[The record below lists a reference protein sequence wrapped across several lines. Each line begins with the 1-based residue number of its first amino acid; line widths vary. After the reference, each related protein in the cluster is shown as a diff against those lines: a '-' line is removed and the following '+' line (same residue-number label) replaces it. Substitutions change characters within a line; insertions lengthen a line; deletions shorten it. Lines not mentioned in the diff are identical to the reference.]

1 MKLIDWL
8 PGEWRFEF
16 GQSPAGEYGDNEI
29 VQEFRQGKEDWQ
41 SPPFTARH
49 VYTWFVLDNGYA
61 VGINEGP
68 NGNSYPVKKVR
79 LSGTRMLD
87 KVWRDK
93 LAGLPE
99 AGMGYQR
106 VTVIFADGGVREDV
120 LVVNGQE
127 CELPD
132 GDAGREIKDIRAS
145 GGLEANWI
153 EEEPPVMNEAERRR
167 RIRKKID
174 DAILALPKP
183 VHVETLMSSEKESR
197 EMTREEKADL
207 LNQHEFYH
215 GTKSDAET
223 LRTEFS
229 GTRFDTKTGI
239 GMWGEGIYI
248 TDDKAWAKDFAKMA
262 PGEGVPRIL
271 RVSLNVKNPLVVD
284 LTSDPSERSDD
295 EAYVLEHGGPGKTA
309 KGLSEWAINKGY
321 DAIALYSR
329 IGFDEVVILR
339 DEAISQAKPVIME
352 ALMSSGKG
360 SVPVKVLARLNNL
373 IGSLGITGY
382 TMRQI
387 MDDVDDG
394 SESRSRRCGS
404 SLSKFDKKK
413 GIAEFSSVC
422 LKEGHKQTVEFED
435 FETVLELAAEDGVDI
450 DGLEGTALFADP
462 TVGSL
467 LKESNVRIFCNCKS
481 YKYTFA
487 YLAYSLGFG
496 ELGDAWDSPPNI
508 RNPNYIGVCCKHLV
522 SVYDHYFR

>member
-1 MKLIDWL
+1 MK
-8 PGEWRFEF
+8 
-16 GQSPAGEYGDNEI
+16 
-29 VQEFRQGKEDWQ
+29 K
-41 SPPFTARH
+41 T
-49 VYTWFVLDNGYA
+49 
-61 VGINEGP
+61 
-68 NGNSYPVKKVR
+68 
-79 LSGTRMLD
+79 LD
-87 KVWRDK
+87 KKWQDK

-99 AGMGYQR
+99 DGMGYQR

-183 VHVETLMSSEKESR
+183 VHVETLMSS
-197 EMTREEKADL
+197 
-207 LNQHEFYH
+207 
-215 GTKSDAET
+215 
-223 LRTEFS
+223 
-229 GTRFDTKTGI
+229 
-239 GMWGEGIYI
+239 
-248 TDDKAWAKDFAKMA
+248 
-262 PGEGVPRIL
+262 
-271 RVSLNVKNPLVVD
+271 
-284 LTSDPSERSDD
+284 
-295 EAYVLEHGGPGKTA
+295 
-309 KGLSEWAINKGY
+309 
-321 DAIALYSR
+321 
-329 IGFDEVVILR
+329 
-339 DEAISQAKPVIME
+339 
-352 ALMSSGKG
+352 GKG
-360 SVPVKVLARLNNL
+360 PVPTKVIARLNNL
-373 IGSLGITGY
+373 ISSLGITGY

-508 RNPNYIGVCCKHLV
+508 RNPNYEGVCCKHLV
-522 SVYDHYFR
+522 SVYDHYFK